1 MACDAE
7 NSKEPSG
14 RTFTTS
20 SLDVPPAQ
28 WWRRPSKVEG
38 EDDWEDDDDEG
49 GVVVDD
55 RAEEPEDS
63 AYQDSDSDGPVP

>member
-1 MACDAE
+1 MACNADSE

-20 SLDVPPAQ
+20 SLDVPPPAQ

-38 EDDWEDDDDEG
+38 EGDWEDDDDEG

-55 RAEEPEDS
+55 RASEPEDS
-63 AYQDSDSDGPVP
+63 LS